1 MGWKDEKFYKSKEK
15 IFKRKRDWNVILKIY
30 INMFFEKDLSK
41 LERIRLLLVETCT
54 WINLTTLFK
63 IIQLFIAQLR

>member
-15 IFKRKRDWNVILKIY
+15 FFKRKWDWNVILKIY

-63 IIQLFIAQLR
+63 ITQLFIAQLR

>member
-15 IFKRKRDWNVILKIY
+15 IFKRKWDWNVILKIY